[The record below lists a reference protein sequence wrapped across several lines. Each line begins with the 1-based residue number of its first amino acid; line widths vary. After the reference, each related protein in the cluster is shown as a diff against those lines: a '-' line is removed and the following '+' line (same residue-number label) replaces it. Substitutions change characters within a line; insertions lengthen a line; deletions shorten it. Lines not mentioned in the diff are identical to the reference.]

1 MTPALF
7 LLATLLH
14 LAPVLWAAI
23 YAGLDAAWSA
33 VTEWHSGTT
42 R

>member
-14 LAPVLWAAI
+14 LAPVVWMAV
-23 YAGLDAAWSA
+23 YAGLDALWDA
-33 VTEWHSGTT
+33 VVSPLTT
-42 R
+42 P

>member
-14 LAPVLWAAI
+14 LAPAVWMAV
-23 YAGLDAAWSA
+23 YAGLDAAWAA
-33 VTEWHSGTT
+33 VTEWHNCAT

>member
-14 LAPVLWAAI
+14 LAPALWLAI
-23 YAGLDAAWSA
+23 YTGLDAAWTA
-33 VTEWHSGTT
+33 AFGGP
-42 R
+42 